1 MTTTNTKRIIYHT
14 WKAPVGIA
22 MASSL
27 LPLAI
32 IAIIARATGHEP
44 ITQVAEHVH
53 LQEMGDDNPSRL
65 LDKLKKIEQAIDELR
80 AEVKQTMV

>member
-1 MTTTNTKRIIYHT
+1 MTTTNTKRIIYYT

-44 ITQVAEHVH
+44 ITQVAGIIMIIMLIALPVFGF
-53 LQEMGDDNPSRL
+53 LFN
-65 LDKLKKIEQAIDELR
+65 
-80 AEVKQTMV
+80 